1 MPLTTDERLLAL
13 SRETIETFDKANGGV
28 HPGFRPAHA
37 KGILLTGTF
46 TPSPAAASLTRAPH
60 AHRASTPITVRFSN
74 AAGVASVPDYDPR
87 ASPRGMAIR
96 FHLAEH
102 VHTDIIGQ
110 SHDGFAVRTPE
121 EFLEFL
127 QAAAASGPD
136 APKPAPIEKFLSTH
150 PKALAFVTAPK
161 PIPVSFATESFFA
174 VNAYKFISGEGGIHF
189 GRYRIRPEAGNQHLD
204 DAAAAAK
211 TPNFLFDEIADRIN
225 HGPVKYRIL
234 VQVAADGDIVDD
246 STEHWPESRPQVEF
260 GVIEL
265 TKPVENDAA
274 EQRHI
279 VFDAIPRVDGIE
291 SSGDPILEARSSIY
305 LMTGRRHRN
314 SPPSSRV

>member
-1 MPLTTDERLLAL
+1 MTHPASGDFSPLTKDLVEVLDKLA
-13 SRETIETFDKANGGV
+13 GGV

-37 KGILLTGTF
+37 KGMLLSGRF
-46 TPSPAAASLTRAPH
+46 TPLPGAASLTRAPH
-60 AHRASTPITVRFSN
+60 AHRASTPITVRFSD
-74 AAGVASVPDYDPR
+74 AAGVANVADNDLQH

-136 APKPAPIEKFLSTH
+136 APKPTPVEKFLSTH

-161 PIPVSFATESFFA
+161 PIPLSLATESFFA
-174 VNAYKFISGEGGIHF
+174 VNAYKFISGDGSVHF

-204 DAAAAAK
+204 DAAAATK
-211 TPNFLFDEIADRIN
+211 TPNFLFDEIADRVKQA
-225 HGPVKYRIL
+225 PVKYRIV
-234 VQVAADGDIVDD
+234 VQLAADGDIVDD

-265 TKPVENDAA
+265 TGLVENDAA

-314 SPPSSRV
+314 SGV